1 MCRSAGTYPVR
12 ARPCP
17 LRVSLDPDGPP
28 LERARWPDPG
38 DRWGKIAAMAQTLV
52 CFHAHPDDEAL
63 LTAGVMA
70 AAAAAGHRVVLV
82 VATRGEVGRVAGDF
96 LGDGETLADRRWH
109 ELARS
114 ALELGVRRLEWLGF
128 GDSGSGDP
136 TDEANPTDGPTTAPS
151 ETGETGETPETS
163 ERLDPEEAG
172 PAPRFVDADVEE
184 AAERLAEILKEE
196 HADVLTTYD
205 PNGGYGHPDHIQV
218 HRVGQRAGELAGTP
232 IVLEATINRDLIRM
246 GVDLAG
252 SLGIEL
258 PPEFNPDS
266 FDHWYTPAD
275 ELTHAVDVK
284 AQLPAKRASM
294 EAHASQATGA
304 DPGSARS
311 FDSFLSLPPDYFELA
326 FGTEFFV
333 DRQRAPGIAATD
345 IFEPRPA

>member
-1 MCRSAGTYPVR
+1 MISSPR
-12 ARPCP
+12 ARERLATLGLGDLGCEV
-17 LRVSLDPDGPP
+17 LHRVAPNDPGT
-28 LERARWPDPG
+28 ARWPGPG

-82 VATRGEVGRVAGDF
+82 VATRGEVGLVAGDF
-96 LGDGETLADRRWH
+96 LADGETLADRRWH

-114 ALELGVRRLEWLGF
+114 ALELGVRRLEWLGY

-136 TDEANPTDGPTTAPS
+136 ADPRPTDPS
-151 ETGETGETPETS
+151 GDRGELGDTI
-163 ERLDPEEAG
+163 DPEESG
-172 PAPRFVDADVEE
+172 PAQRFVDADVEQ
-184 AAERLAEILKEE
+184 AAEQLAEILKEE

-205 PNGGYGHPDHIQV
+205 PNGGYGHPDHVQV

-246 GVDLAG
+246 GVDLAD
-252 SLGIEL
+252 SLGFEL
-258 PPEFNPDS
+258 PPEFTPES

-284 AQLPAKRASM
+284 AHLPAKRAAM

-304 DPGSARS
+304 DPGFSRS

-333 DRQRAPGIAATD
+333 DRGRPPGIAATD
-345 IFEPRPA
+345 VFEPRPS